1 MREHDSTPTHST
13 GTGLLTWRR
22 ATWLVGALSVFS
34 YLNTLP
40 NDFCDDGQAQVAL
53 NDKVNQPGGW
63 KAIWSTDYWSQTKES
78 APVRD
83 LLYRPVALSSYRI
96 VNAAFGV
103 HPMPHHVV
111 NILLHA
117 LAAVLLL
124 RLLFHLGVS
133 IGVTAVAGLTFAVL
147 PIHTGVLNN
156 IVGRGDLLA
165 TVGTLAALLFHQRLM
180 RAESIGKA
188 TGWYV
193 LAALT
198 AFIAMGSKESGVA
211 LVALVPFFDLYW
223 HRTRGD
229 ESQTRSTWLSGRTLL
244 RLSWI
249 VVPLATYFGLRYW
262 ALSGELYQRP
272 ALTKT
277 VNVLVDAPPWQHA
290 LGVVQLWGM
299 YWAKTLWP
307 QVLCVNYTINAI
319 RLATSVFDFHVFL
332 GLAVTV
338 GMVWLCVDRWR
349 RGSREPTLIV
359 LALVIAWLPTSN
371 ALVLMQVFFAERT
384 WYLPSVWACVLIG
397 MVVAPLL
404 KRPLWVALFG
414 IVVLGMVGRCWIRSG
429 EWRHNGTLYASAYR
443 DHPDSVGAR
452 YLYGWWLARNTDD
465 PETLAFAIERLQG
478 ALDIDP
484 GYTDA
489 QRALGRAYLK
499 AGDAAKAV
507 QYLQIAD
514 MQVPGHPP
522 TEEALRIASQRLAG
536 AQESALTDLRDEA
549 NGNPGHLPIQ
559 IALVRRLRD
568 VGLINEALAH
578 LKKHED
584 RFTDSGDWQYEFAV
598 TLVMK
603 NRLDDAIERYRRCID
618 LQPAKTGTIIELGML
633 LIERRERGDLA
644 EATSLCDAASEQ
656 APNDPRALVCR
667 AEIAALRGDLDQ
679 AARAYES
686 AIRMVPPGSN
696 LHRSWSERKK
706 ALGG

>member
-1 MREHDSTPTHST
+1 
-13 GTGLLTWRR
+13 LINWRR
-22 ATWLVGALSVFS
+22 AAWLVAILSVFS
-34 YLNTLP
+34 YLTTLP
-40 NDFCDDGQAQVAL
+40 NDFCDDGQAQVEL
-53 NDKVNQPGGW
+53 NDKVNQAGGW

-83 LLYRPVALSSYRI
+83 LLYRPVALSSYRL
-96 VNAAFGV
+96 VNAAFGLR
-103 HPMPHHVV
+103 PLPHHVI

-117 LAAVLLL
+117 LAGVLIV

-133 IGVTAVAGLTFAVL
+133 LGVAVVAGLTFAVL

-156 IVGRGDLLA
+156 VVGRGDLLA
-165 TVGTLAALLFHQRLM
+165 TVGTLGALLFHRRLIKAGSI
-180 RAESIGKA
+180 RAAG
-188 TGWYV
+188 GWYV
-193 LAALT
+193 LAAT
-198 AFIAMGSKESGVA
+198 IAFIGMGSKESGVA
-211 LVALVPFFDLYW
+211 VVALVPFFDYFW
-223 HRTRGD
+223 HRRRS
-229 ESQTRSTWLSGRTLL
+229 EEVQTRPTWMSWCTLL
-244 RLSWI
+244 RLSW
-249 VVPLATYFGLRYW
+249 VVIPVVAYFGLRYW

-319 RLATSVFDFHVFL
+319 RLATSVFDFHVLL

-338 GMVWLCVDRWR
+338 GMVGLCVDRRR
-349 RGSREPTLIV
+349 RGSRVPALIA
-359 LALVIAWLPTSN
+359 LALIITWLPTSN
-371 ALVLMQVFFAERT
+371 ALVLMQVFLAERT

-414 IVVLGMVGRCWIRSG
+414 IVVLGMVARCWTRSG

-465 PETLAFAIERLQG
+465 QETLAFAIQRLHG

-499 AGDAAKAV
+499 AGDPAKAV
-507 QYLQIAD
+507 KYLQIAD

-522 TEEALRIASQRLAG
+522 TEKALRIASQRLAG
-536 AQESALTDLRDEA
+536 MHKSALDELREA
-549 NGNPGHLPIQ
+549 AREDPGSLSVQ
-559 IALVRRLRD
+559 LALIRKLRE
-568 VGLINEALAH
+568 VGLIDDALSQLETHA
-578 LKKHED
+578 D
-584 RFTDSGDWQYEFAV
+584 RFADSADWQYEYAV

-618 LQPAKTGTIIELGML
+618 LRPADTGTIIELGML
-633 LIERRERGDLA
+633 LIERREGDDLA
-644 EATSLCDAASEQ
+644 RAADLCEKASEG

-667 AEIAALRGDLDQ
+667 AEIAALQGELDQ
-679 AARAYES
+679 AASLYGR
-686 AIRMVPPGSN
+686 AIRMVPPDSN
-696 LHRSWSERKK
+696 LHRSWRERKK